1 MKSFKELHEET
12 LEEKE
17 FPKLKQRKDISSKTK
32 SGKDKSTPKKNYS
45 GLSPSTAQKRE
56 DHWKKQ
62 RKKHHSDSSAYEPAP
77 GDEGAKTKPSK
88 YTTAYHKKYGDPSK
102 EKKKVNEDAE
112 GVNIPSDA
120 SKQLERVAKSYNVEV
135 SEVVKLYRKLYERYR
150 IMMRTGKNA
159 SGPSEKE
166 SNILHG
172 STMSALKK
180 ALEKKDVD
188 INSEMKRRRTGGQER
203 PVREPQDDRFAE
215 MKRRQMES
223 TESSIKERVLNEYY
237 ENVFEINPV
246 ELYGEYLEES
256 IQELTLFE
264 GNVDKALQNKASKS
278 GVSLSTLKTV
288 CNRGRAAWRGS
299 HRPGTTPDQWCLAR
313 ANAYITKGKAYHTAD
328 ADLHGGKKK
337 DSKSSSTKKKS
348 SSSSKS
354 KSSSSSKSKSSSSS
368 KRSMKSMFKR

>member
-1 MKSFKELHEET
+1 MKSFKELHEEY

-17 FPKLKQRKDISSKTK
+17 FPKLKQRKDVSSKTE
-32 SGKDKSTPKKNYS
+32 SGKDKSTPEKNYR
-45 GLSPSTAQKRE
+45 GLSKSTAQKRE
-56 DHWKKQ
+56 NHWKKQ

-77 GDEGAKTKPSK
+77 GDKGAKTKPSK
-88 YTTAYHKKYGDPSK
+88 YTQAYHKKYGDPSK

-159 SGPSEKE
+159 TGPSEKE

-172 STMSALKK
+172 STMSAVKK

-188 INSEMKRRRTGGQER
+188 INSEMKRRRMGGQER

-237 ENVFEINPV
+237 ETVFEVNPV
-246 ELYGEYLEES
+246 ELYGEYLEE
-256 IQELTLFE
+256 
-264 GNVDKALQNKASKS
+264 GKADTGLAAKAKKS
-278 GVSLSTLKTV
+278 GISLSTLRTV
-288 CNRGRAAWRGS
+288 YNRGMAAWRGS
-299 HRPGTTPDQWCLAR
+299 HRPGTTPQQWGMAR
-313 ANAYITKGKAYHTAD
+313 VNSYIAKGKTYHTAD

-337 DSKSSSTKKKS
+337 TSDKKKGSSTKKSTKPQT
-348 SSSSKS
+348 KTGRGGRT
-354 KSSSSSKSKSSSSS
+354 KLHP
-368 KRSMKSMFKR
+368 

>member
-12 LEEKE
+12 LEEKK
-17 FPKLKQRKDISSKTK
+17 FPKLRQRKNISSKTE
-32 SGKDKSTPKKNYS
+32 SGRDKSTPEKNYR
-45 GLSPSTAQKRE
+45 GLSDSTAQKRE
-56 DHWKKQ
+56 NHWKKQ
-62 RKKHHSDSSAYEPAP
+62 REKHHRDPSAYKPAP
-77 GDEGAKTKPSK
+77 GDKGAKTKPSK
-88 YTTAYHKKYGDPSK
+88 YTQAYHKKYGDPSK
-102 EKKKVNEDAE
+102 EKKKVNEDVE
-112 GVNIPSDA
+112 GVNIPSDV
-120 SKQLERVAKSYNVEV
+120 SKQIETVAKSYKVEV

-150 IMMRTGKNA
+150 IMMRTGKDA

-166 SNILHG
+166 AKILHG
-172 STMSALKK
+172 STMSAVKK
-180 ALEKKDVD
+180 ALEKDDV
-188 INSEMKRRRTGGQER
+188 NSEMKRRTMGGQER

-313 ANAYITKGKAYHTAD
+313 VNAYITKGKAYHTAD

-354 KSSSSSKSKSSSSS
+354 KSSSSSK
-368 KRSMKSMFKR
+368 RSMKSMFKR

>member
-1 MKSFKELHEET
+1 MKSFKELHEEY

-17 FPKLKQRKDISSKTK
+17 FPKLKQRKDVSSKTE
-32 SGKDKSTPKKNYS
+32 SGKDKSTPEKNYR
-45 GLSPSTAQKRE
+45 GLSKSTAQKRE
-56 DHWKKQ
+56 NHWKKQ
-62 RKKHHSDSSAYEPAP
+62 REKHHSDSSAYTPAP
-77 GDEGAKTKPSK
+77 GDKNAKTKPSK
-88 YTTAYHKKYGDPSK
+88 YTKAYHKKYGDPSK
-102 EKKKVNEDAE
+102 EKKKVNEDVE
-112 GVNIPSDA
+112 GVNIQSET
-120 SKQLERVAKSYNVEV
+120 SKEIERLARSYNVEV

-150 IMMRTGKNA
+150 IMMRTGNNA
-159 SGPSEKE
+159 SVPNEKE
-166 SNILHG
+166 AKILHG
-172 STMSALKK
+172 STMSAVKK
-180 ALEKKDVD
+180 ALDKKDDD
-188 INSEMKRRRTGGQER
+188 INSEMKRRISGQKR
-203 PVREPQDDRFAE
+203 PVQEPQDDRFAE

-223 TESSIKERVLNEYY
+223 TENSIKERVLNEYY

-256 IQELTLFE
+256 MQELTLFE

-313 ANAYITKGKAYHTAD
+313 VNAYITKGKAYHTAD

-354 KSSSSSKSKSSSSS
+354 KSSSSSK
-368 KRSMKSMFKR
+368 RSMKSMFKR